1 MNRKPTKKIN
11 VGGIAIGGG
20 SPLSVQS
27 MCNTSTADAA
37 ASLAQI
43 RALYE
48 AGCDIVRLAVPDMA
62 AAKAME
68 RIAAESPIP
77 VVADIHF
84 DYRLALACAKAG
96 VHKIRINPGNIGG
109 ADRVRAVAEACGEK
123 GIPIRIGVNSGSLE
137 KELLRK
143 YGAPTAE
150 AMVESAERHIA
161 MFAHCGF
168 EDICLSLKASDVP
181 LTVAAYRL
189 AAERFPYPLHVGV
202 TEAGTSYMGLVQS
215 AVGIGTL
222 LNEGIGD
229 TIRVSLTADPVEEIK
244 AGIA

>member
-1 MNRKPTKKIN
+1 MNRNPTKKIN

-62 AAKAME
+62 AAEAME

-84 DYRLALACAKAG
+84 DYRLALACAK
-96 VHKIRINPGNIGG
+96 VCI
-109 ADRVRAVAEACGEK
+109 E
-123 GIPIRIGVNSGSLE
+123 
-137 KELLRK
+137 
-143 YGAPTAE
+143 
-150 AMVESAERHIA
+150 
-161 MFAHCGF
+161 
-168 EDICLSLKASDVP
+168 
-181 LTVAAYRL
+181 
-189 AAERFPYPLHVGV
+189 
-202 TEAGTSYMGLVQS
+202 
-215 AVGIGTL
+215 
-222 LNEGIGD
+222 
-229 TIRVSLTADPVEEIK
+229 
-244 AGIA
+244 